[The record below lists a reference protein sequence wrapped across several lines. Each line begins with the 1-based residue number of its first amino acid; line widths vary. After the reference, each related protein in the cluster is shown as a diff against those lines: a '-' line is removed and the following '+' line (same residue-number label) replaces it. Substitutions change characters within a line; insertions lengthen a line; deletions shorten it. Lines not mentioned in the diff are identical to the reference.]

1 MYRKLYVFLVYVFTI
16 LLPLYVCLN
25 INVNTFSVNTSFIHK
40 KLVKSLIPQG
50 WAFFTKSPRD
60 LELSIYN
67 LNNKEEENL
76 TSFQVKEYFG
86 ICRKNRL
93 LNTKLIDISKNIDE
107 RLWVLNVDS
116 INIEKLAV
124 VTVEDKILKGEE
136 FIISKYFPLPY
147 SWYKTDLTHPKHSII
162 VRFI

>member
-1 MYRKLYVFLVYVFTI
+1 MYRKLYVSLVYLFTI

-25 INVNTFSVNTSFIHK
+25 INVNTFSVNTSFVHK
-40 KLVKSLIPQG
+40 KIVKSLIPQG

-67 LNNKEEENL
+67 LKEKKEENL
-76 TSFQVKEYFG
+76 TSFQAKEYFG

-107 RLWVLNVDS
+107 KLWVLHDND
-116 INIEKLAV
+116 INIDKLAV
-124 VTVEDKILKGEE
+124 VSLEDKILTGKE

-147 SWYKTDLTHPKHSII
+147 SWSKTDLTPPKHSII
-162 VRFI
+162 VRFL